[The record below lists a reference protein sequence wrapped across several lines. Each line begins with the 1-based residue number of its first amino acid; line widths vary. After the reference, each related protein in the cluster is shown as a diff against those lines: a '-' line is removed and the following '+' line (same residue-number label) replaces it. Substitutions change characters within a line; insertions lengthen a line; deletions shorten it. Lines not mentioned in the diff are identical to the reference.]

1 MFGGTCIINMNDI
14 IVKNLKNNFLSKF
27 FSYLMIFQIST
38 ASSVHTSL
46 HFEKSSNIE
55 KQLWGKWHL

>member
-1 MFGGTCIINMNDI
+1 MNDI
-14 IVKNLKNNFLSKF
+14 IVKNFKKIFLSNF